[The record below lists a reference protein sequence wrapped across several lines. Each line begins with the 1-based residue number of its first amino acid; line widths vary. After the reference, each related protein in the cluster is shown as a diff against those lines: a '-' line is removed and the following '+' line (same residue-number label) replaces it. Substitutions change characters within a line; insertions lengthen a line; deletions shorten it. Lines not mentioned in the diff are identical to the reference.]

1 MSRTLKVVVV
11 IIVLGAIAVLTRHLI
26 NGSNTTTTTTST
38 TSTPSPTSTTLAG
51 NTCKAS
57 DFSGAF
63 DQGQGA
69 AGTINAGITLTKTTT
84 GTCTLKGW
92 PTLTLQDRLGGLIT
106 TNVVD
111 VPSSGKSFQFP
122 STKANAAPTTLT
134 LAQNGTTNF
143 SFAYSDVQTG
153 TTACAS
159 AVTVSVQFVAQGPTV
174 TVTAPSPVQ
183 PCNNGQIW
191 VSPFY

>member
-1 MSRTLKVVVV
+1 MSRTLKVVLVV
-11 IIVLGAIAVLTRHLI
+11 IVLGVIAVLTRHVI
-26 NGSNTTTTTTST
+26 NGANTTTTTTST
-38 TSTPSPTSTTLAG
+38 TSTTSTTLAG
-51 NTCKAS
+51 NTCSAS

-69 AGTINAGITLTKTTT
+69 AGTINASITLTKTTT

-111 VPSSGKSFQFP
+111 VPSSGNSFQFP

-143 SFAYSDVQTG
+143 SLAYSDVQTG

-174 TVTAPSPVQ
+174 TVTPPSPVQ

>member
-11 IIVLGAIAVLTRHLI
+11 IIVLGAIAVFSRHLI
-26 NGSNTTTTTTST
+26 NASNTTTTTTST
-38 TSTPSPTSTTLAG
+38 TSTTSTTLAG

-69 AGTINAGITLTKTTT
+69 AGTINASITLTKTTT

-143 SFAYSDVQTG
+143 SLAYSDVQTG
-153 TTACAS
+153 TTVCAS
-159 AVTVSVQFVAQGPTV
+159 AVTVSVQFVALGPTV

>member
-1 MSRTLKVVVV
+1 VSRTLKVVIV
-11 IIVLGAIAVLTRHLI
+11 IIVLGVIAVAATRYVI
-26 NGSNTTTTTTST
+26 NAPNTTTTTTSS
-38 TSTPSPTSTTLAG
+38 TSTTSTTLAG

-69 AGTINAGITLTKTTT
+69 AGTISASITLTKTTT
-84 GTCTLKGW
+84 GSCALKGW
-92 PTLTLQDRLGGLIT
+92 PMLTLQDRLGGLIT

-111 VPSSGKSFQFP
+111 VPSSGNSFQFP

-134 LAQNGTTNF
+134 LAQNSTTNF
-143 SFAYSDVQTG
+143 SLAYSDVQTG

-159 AVTVSVQFVAQGPTV
+159 AVTVSVQFVPRGPTV
-174 TVTAPSPVQ
+174 TVTPPSPVQ

>member
-11 IIVLGAIAVLTRHLI
+11 IIVLGAIAVFSRHLI
-26 NGSNTTTTTTST
+26 NASNTTTTTTST
-38 TSTPSPTSTTLAG
+38 TSTTSTTLAG

-69 AGTINAGITLTKTTT
+69 AGTINASITLTKTTT

-111 VPSSGKSFQFP
+111 VPSSGNSFQFP

-143 SFAYSDVQTG
+143 SLAYSDVQTG
-153 TTACAS
+153 TTVCAS
-159 AVTVSVQFVAQGPTV
+159 AVTVSVQFVALGPTV